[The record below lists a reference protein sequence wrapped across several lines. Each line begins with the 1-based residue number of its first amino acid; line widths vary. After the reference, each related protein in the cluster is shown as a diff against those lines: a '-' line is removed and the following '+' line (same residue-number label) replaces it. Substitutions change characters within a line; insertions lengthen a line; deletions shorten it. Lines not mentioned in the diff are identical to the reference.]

1 MKRQALNMLPVAVDA
16 HMVEGGGKGLMSDA
30 PICFGVCSHI
40 GQRRRNEDSVRV
52 PAAAGPL
59 SSEGS
64 LFAVADGM
72 GGHSGG
78 GLASR
83 MACRELD
90 TYYQRLPTEP
100 RFLTHHLLSRVLM
113 ETVFRIDRRIRRR
126 GLRDAGM
133 AEMGTTLSCL
143 VLTESH
149 SIISHVGD
157 SRIYRLRH
165 NHLTRLTTDHTFVQD
180 MIFEG
185 ELDPKEAERH
195 PLRHVLTRVVGTS
208 EPMPLVDTR
217 IDRLR
222 PKDRYL
228 LCTDGL
234 TNTVA
239 DKDIA
244 DLLARGHEA
253 TGIAEHLVAQALQDN
268 ARDNITAVVVIL

>member
-1 MKRQALNMLPVAVDA
+1 MVASLGNRSKSKTALDYGA
-16 HMVEGGGKGLMSDA
+16 
-30 PICFGVCSHI
+30 CSHV
-40 GQRRRNEDSVRV
+40 GQRPRNEDSLRV
-52 PAAAGPL
+52 PSKAEPL
-59 SSEGS
+59 NARGC

-83 MACRELD
+83 MACQELES
-90 TYYQRLPTEP
+90 YCHRLPPDP
-100 RFLTHHLLSRVLM
+100 RLLNAPLLSRLLM
-113 ETVFRIDRRIRRR
+113 ETVIRIDRSIRRQ
-126 GLRDAGM
+126 GTGVVGM

-143 VLTESH
+143 MLTETH
-149 SIISHVGD
+149 SIICHVGD
-157 SRIYRLRH
+157 SRIYRFRH
-165 NHLTRLTTDHTFVQD
+165 HHLTRLTTDHTFVQD

-185 ELDPKEAERH
+185 EVDSKEAERH

-217 IDRLR
+217 IDRLQ

-244 DLLARGHEA
+244 NLLPQGHEA
-253 TGIAEHLVAQALQDN
+253 AGIAEHLVAQALRDN
-268 ARDNITAVVVIL
+268 ARDNITAIVVIL

>member
-1 MKRQALNMLPVAVDA
+1 MLPVAVDA
-16 HMVEGGGKGLMSDA
+16 DMVA
-30 PICFGVCSHI
+30 GVGNRSISNTPVCYGVRSHI
-40 GQRRRNEDSVRV
+40 GQRLRNEDSVRV
-52 PAAAGPL
+52 PAAVEPL
-59 SSEGS
+59 SPEGS

-72 GGHSGG
+72 GGHSGS

-83 MACRELD
+83 MACRELE

-100 RFLTHHLLSRVLM
+100 LSLTHHLLNLVLM
-113 ETVFRIDRRIRRR
+113 ETVFRIDRSIRRR

-165 NHLTRLTTDHTFVQD
+165 NHLTRLTTDHTFVQN

-185 ELDPKEAERH
+185 EVDPKEAERH

-217 IDRLR
+217 IDRLQ

-244 DLLARGHEA
+244 DLLPQGHEA
-253 TGIAEHLVAQALQDN
+253 AGIAEHLVAQALRDN

>member
-1 MKRQALNMLPVAVDA
+1 MKRQALNMPPVAVDA
-16 HMVEGGGKGLMSDA
+16 HMIEGGGTGPMFDA
-30 PICFGVCSHI
+30 SFCFGVRSHI

-52 PAAAGPL
+52 PSAPEPL
-59 SSEGS
+59 SAEGS

-83 MACRELD
+83 VACRELEA
-90 TYYQRLPTEP
+90 YYQRLPTEP
-100 RFLTHHLLSRVLM
+100 RSLTPPLLSRVLM
-113 ETVFRIDRRIRRR
+113 ETVFRIDRRLRRR

-157 SRIYRLRH
+157 SRIYRIRH
-165 NHLTRLTTDHTFVQD
+165 DHLTRLTTDHTFVQD

-185 ELDPKEAERH
+185 EVDPKEAERH
-195 PLRHVLTRVVGTS
+195 PLRHLLTRVVGTS
-208 EPMPLVDTR
+208 EPLPLVDTR
-217 IDRLR
+217 IDRIQ

-234 TNTVA
+234 SNTVTFKA
-239 DKDIA
+239 IA
-244 DLLARGHEA
+244 DLLSKGNNASGV
-253 TGIAEHLVAQALQDN
+253 AERLVAQALRDN